1 MSNPEIFYNQ
11 KLREYENVYQGL
23 RRKLVLSGLLR
34 LTVFLTAAIIVYY
47 TWAEIRLVIPLAAL
61 AIFIFIYLVARHSSI
76 QKKCDFYKALI
87 AVNSVELAVLK
98 GDFSGLDPGDRYRDS
113 SHDYSE
119 DIDLFGEKSFF
130 QYLNRTSLQDG
141 SDFLAASLLENSTQF
156 VLEKQRAVQEL
167 ARLPEWRQ
175 EFSALA
181 SLVQT
186 EMKAGEISEWMNRHR
201 SFSPRNSLFLTGGF
215 TAVSLI
221 LISAYFLGWISG
233 YFPGIWFFT
242 GLVIS
247 GRFGKKVSALS
258 ENTSRAH
265 NTFEQFY
272 KLILKIETQEF
283 SSFLLREKQG
293 YVTGS
298 SQKASEMLKKLT
310 RYTDALDQRNNLI
323 VRIFG
328 NGLLLWD
335 IRHSFLIEKW
345 IRNHKDQVSG
355 WFDTLA
361 FFDAYNTLGNF
372 SFNHPGY
379 VFPLIQDGDFILKVK
394 AGAHPLIPESQ
405 RVSNDYEIK
414 KSEFFIITGANMAGK
429 STFLRTVSL
438 QLVMGNAGLP
448 ICAESA
454 VYNPVRLITS
464 MRTTDSLSKEESY
477 FFSELKRLKFIVE
490 AISREPYFVILDEIL
505 KGTNSTDK
513 AIGSRKFVE
522 KLVAKKA
529 SGIIATHDLS
539 LCEVAGEYPEVKNY
553 FFDADIKENN
563 LFFDYTLKPGICE
576 NMNASFLLK
585 KMEIID

>member
-87 AVNSVELAVLK
+87 AVNSVEVAVLK

-156 VLEKQRAVQEL
+156 VLEQQRAVQEL

-247 GRFGKKVSALS
+247 GRCGTKVSALS
-258 ENTSRAH
+258 ENISRAH
-265 NTFEQFY
+265 NTFV
-272 KLILKIETQEF
+272 LI
-283 SSFLLREKQG
+283 G
-293 YVTGS
+293 
-298 SQKASEMLKKLT
+298 
-310 RYTDALDQRNNLI
+310 
-323 VRIFG
+323 
-328 NGLLLWD
+328 
-335 IRHSFLIEKW
+335 
-345 IRNHKDQVSG
+345 
-355 WFDTLA
+355 
-361 FFDAYNTLGNF
+361 
-372 SFNHPGY
+372 
-379 VFPLIQDGDFILKVK
+379 
-394 AGAHPLIPESQ
+394 
-405 RVSNDYEIK
+405 
-414 KSEFFIITGANMAGK
+414 
-429 STFLRTVSL
+429 
-438 QLVMGNAGLP
+438 
-448 ICAESA
+448 
-454 VYNPVRLITS
+454 
-464 MRTTDSLSKEESY
+464 
-477 FFSELKRLKFIVE
+477 
-490 AISREPYFVILDEIL
+490 
-505 KGTNSTDK
+505 
-513 AIGSRKFVE
+513 
-522 KLVAKKA
+522 
-529 SGIIATHDLS
+529 
-539 LCEVAGEYPEVKNY
+539 
-553 FFDADIKENN
+553 
-563 LFFDYTLKPGICE
+563 
-576 NMNASFLLK
+576 
-585 KMEIID
+585 